1 AMSGDRSI
9 RRVEDLDSDGNQFA
23 MAKAL
28 ASGDMRLMQK
38 AGLEAEL
45 ARLERLYAAHYD
57 DQFAVRRAVQQA
69 EREIAWAQARIP
81 LIEADLAARV
91 ATRGESFS
99 FETERGVVTEREK
112 AGAFLL
118 AQLRLAVRNGQEG
131 RWTLGRIGGFVVTL
145 DAVNRQR
152 FTEDKV
158 VTDAG
163 LSVAFAHGTVDI
175 TVDQDTKPLGLVARI
190 ENLVL
195 RLDGELADAQK
206 TRDEAARRLPAY
218 QARLGVPF
226 RDQALLDE
234 KRNALAELEA
244 DLAATSREGEEEA
257 PANDDIPPITEEDDA
272 PNALRDAA

>member
-1 AMSGDRSI
+1 
-9 RRVEDLDSDGNQFA
+9 
-23 MAKAL
+23 
-28 ASGDMRLMQK
+28 
-38 AGLEAEL
+38 
-45 ARLERLYAAHYD
+45 
-57 DQFAVRRAVQQA
+57 
-69 EREIAWAQARIP
+69 
-81 LIEADLAARV
+81 
-91 ATRGESFS
+91 
-99 FETERGVVTEREK
+99 
-112 AGAFLL
+112 
-118 AQLRLAVRNGQEG
+118 EG